1 MKTTNQS
8 NHKKSGVEEF
18 TPRPMRSVLKAA
30 LTLLLFVSAPTVW
43 AQIANSPFNVNVTGI
58 GNIGTVT
65 FDTYK
70 DNSGGGA
77 YSALIQGGFD
87 PNANYLLPGDG
98 YRWLQTV
105 NTTAPIYTWQTAG
118 TTYMDRTRV
127 AAAPQK
133 LVADQSPFYVNLR
146 GPGYGHTLG
155 FQDAPSRDATDPN
168 VTAAFSGTWILYLVC
183 ADLNV
188 PNGKDPNISN
198 ANQGIN
204 GTRDICVLSS
214 FTWGFTVKNGVVS
227 VTAPITQQ
235 TGAALNASFASLNT
249 AFGTTDPDQNT
260 FGKSWTLSQTVTCL
274 VPEPSSLA
282 LSAILGLPLM
292 IFGRMKTR
300 ALK

>member
-1 MKTTNQS
+1 MKTTIEH
-8 NHKKSGVEEF
+8 NHKSRVDEF
-18 TPRPMRSVLKAA
+18 TPRSMRSVLKAA
-30 LTLLLFVSAPTVW
+30 LALLLLVSVPTVW
-43 AQIANSPFNVNVTGI
+43 GQIANSPFNVNVAGI
-58 GNIGTVT
+58 GNIGAVT
-65 FDTYK
+65 FDTYQ
-70 DNSGGGA
+70 NASGGGA
-77 YSALIQGGFD
+77 YSILVQGGFD
-87 PNANYLLPGDG
+87 PNANYLQPGDG

-118 TTYMDRTRV
+118 TTYMDRTRA

-168 VTAAFSGTWILYLVC
+168 ITAAFTGTWTLYLVC

-188 PNGKDPNISN
+188 PNGKDPNIGN

-204 GTRDICVLSS
+204 GKRDICVLSS
-214 FTWGFTVKNGVVS
+214 FTWGFTVNKGVVA

-235 TGAALNASFASLNT
+235 TGAALNASYASLNT

-260 FGKSWTLSQTVTCL
+260 FGNSWALSQTVTCL

-282 LSAILGLPLM
+282 FSAILGLPLM

-300 ALK
+300 TLK